1 MKHIKLLLIIN
12 IVFLIISCKNET
24 KEYKDEDVKVQT
36 VKNDTLVN
44 QKDKDTIAVILEV
57 EDTTKIKQ
65 EKLHQDSVQNENIKE
80 VNTLEVIIDG
90 KVYYKINKND
100 VVVKGNKY
108 HYYNKKEDWY
118 YDIRTGRSV
127 YIYGK
132 HGKVMKK

>member
-1 MKHIKLLLIIN
+1 MKHIKLLSIIS
-12 IVFLIISCKNET
+12 IMSIISSCKNET
-24 KEYKDEDVKVQT
+24 KEFKDENVKVQT
-36 VKNDTLVN
+36 IKIDTLVN
-44 QKDKDTIAVILEV
+44 QKDKDTIATILEV

-65 EKLHQDSVQNENIKE
+65 EKLQQDSVKNENIKE

-100 VVVKGNKY
+100 IVVKGTKF
-108 HYYNKKEDWY
+108 HYYDKEKNWY